1 MVLRQAGQ
9 TQAGAGRRRH
19 GENPTA
25 MNFFS
30 RNTAA
35 ADYYELLAR
44 IHSFLKPRTYVE
56 IGIRQGLSLRLA
68 KTAAASVGIDP
79 APALEQTPRRGA
91 RVFPMTSDEFFAR
104 HDLAEELGRQAVDLA
119 FVDGMHLFEFAL
131 RDFANLEKFCHRDST
146 ILVHDCYPVDRASA
160 ARERTTQIWSGDVW
174 KLIVCLKKYRPDLRI
189 GTVDVPPTGLGI
201 IRRLD
206 PRSTT
211 LTSLLDNLYEEF
223 VPYDY
228 SQMEPGKAQQLNR
241 VENRWHEIKSIL
253 SAPSSAAT

>member
-1 MVLRQAGQ
+1 MHR
-9 TQAGAGRRRH
+9 
-19 GENPTA
+19 ENPTA

-30 RNTAA
+30 RKTAH
-35 ADYYELLAR
+35 ADYYELLPR

-56 IGIRQGLSLRLA
+56 IGIRQGHSLRLA
-68 KTAAASVGIDP
+68 KTAASVGIDP
-79 APALEQTPRRGA
+79 APALEHKPRRGT
-91 RVFPMTSDEFFAR
+91 RIFQMTSDEFFAR
-104 HDLAEELGRQAVDLA
+104 HNLAEELGRQTVDLA

-160 ARERTTQIWSGDVW
+160 ARERTTQSWSGDVW
-174 KLIVCLKKYRPDLRI
+174 KLIVCLKKYRPDLRLC
-189 GTVDVPPTGLGI
+189 TVDVPPTGLGI

-211 LTSLLDNLYEEF
+211 LTSRLDGLYEEF

-228 SQMEPGKAQQLNR
+228 GQMEPDKARQLNR
-241 VENRWHEIKSIL
+241 VENRWNEIQSLL
-253 SAPSSAAT
+253 SAPSIAAT

>member
-1 MVLRQAGQ
+1 MVLRQVWA
-9 TQAGAGRRRH
+9 TEYEAWRRRR
-19 GENPTA
+19 GQNPAA

-30 RNTAA
+30 RQTAG
-35 ADYYELLAR
+35 ADYYELLGR

-56 IGIRQGLSLRLA
+56 IGIRQGHSFRLA
-68 KTAAASVGIDP
+68 KTATASVGIDP
-79 APALEQTPRRGA
+79 APALEQKPRRGA

-104 HDLAEELGRQAVDLA
+104 HDLAEELGGQAVDLA

-160 ARERTTQIWSGDVW
+160 ARERATQVWSGDVW
-174 KLIVCLKKYRPDLRI
+174 KLIVCLKKYRPGLQI
-189 GTVDVPPTGLGI
+189 ATVDVAPTGLGI

-206 PRSTT
+206 PRSTI
-211 LTSLLDNLYEEF
+211 LTSLLDSLYAEF

-228 SQMEPGKAQQLNR
+228 GRIEPDKAQQLNR
-241 VENRWHEIKSIL
+241 VGNRWNEIESVL
-253 SAPSSAAT
+253 SAGPCAAK

>member
-1 MVLRQAGQ
+1 MMAFLQKPACV
-9 TQAGAGRRRH
+9 
-19 GENPTA
+19 
-25 MNFFS
+25 
-30 RNTAA
+30 
-35 ADYYELLAR
+35 DYYEVLQR

-56 IGIRQGLSLRLA
+56 IGLRQGHSFRLA

-79 APALEQTPRRGA
+79 APVLEREPLRGA

-104 HDLAEELGRQAVDLA
+104 HDLAGELGQRAVDLA

-160 ARERTTQIWSGDVW
+160 ARERTTQVWSGDVW
-174 KLIVCLKKYRPDLRI
+174 KLIVCLKKYRPDLLI

-206 PRSTT
+206 PHSTI
-211 LTSLLDNLYEEF
+211 LPSRLESLYEEF
-223 VPYDY
+223 VPCDY
-228 SQMEPGKAQQLNR
+228 GAMEAGKAQQLNR
-241 VENRWHEIKSIL
+241 IENRWHEIKSL
-253 SAPSSAAT
+253 LTAPSCAP